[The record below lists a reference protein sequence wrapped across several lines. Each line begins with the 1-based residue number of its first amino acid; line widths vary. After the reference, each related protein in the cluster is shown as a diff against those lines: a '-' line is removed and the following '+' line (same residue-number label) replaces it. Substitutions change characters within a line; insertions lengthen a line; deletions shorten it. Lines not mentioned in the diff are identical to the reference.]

1 MHVIV
6 YLCTYLFI
14 IIFIFFFGCRKV
26 LKGGDVFNA
35 KTNSVILNAG
45 MGLYVYGLASSI
57 EEGIEIARDVLR
69 SGKGLV
75 KLDEWIEVTQM
86 IQQQSSSS

>member
-6 YLCTYLFI
+6 YFCTYLFI
-14 IIFIFFFGCRKV
+14 NIFIFFCRKV
-26 LKGGDVFNA
+26 LKSGDVFNA
-35 KTNSVILNAG
+35 KRNSVILNAG

-57 EEGIEIARDVLR
+57 EGGIEIARDVLR

-75 KLDEWIEVTQM
+75 KLDEWIEVTQT

>member
-1 MHVIV
+1 
-6 YLCTYLFI
+6 
-14 IIFIFFFGCRKV
+14 
-26 LKGGDVFNA
+26 
-35 KTNSVILNAG
+35 

-57 EEGIEIARDVLR
+57 EGGIEIARDVLR

-75 KLDEWIEVTQM
+75 KLDEWIEVTQT